1 MSAPIRVRIGVFG
14 TGAVAQAVHLPLL
27 AKRADL
33 FEVVSLCDL
42 SRATLDAVGVRY
54 GVSSE
59 RRFGSLGELLAARG
73 IDAVMILSSG
83 SHGAA
88 AAAAARAG
96 LPVFCEKPLAYT
108 LAETE
113 ELTEA
118 RLALGYMKLYDP
130 AVVRA
135 REIVR
140 KRSPARS
147 IEVTVLH
154 PSAASQLAHA
164 GPLATAADVPPE
176 TLARLRHESDALA
189 ERALGMAARE
199 LGRLYTDVLLGSVVH
214 DLAVVR
220 DLVGD
225 PVRIDHAETWG
236 ETSVVILAT
245 LPGEARLSIRWHYL
259 EGYPAYREEVAVHD
273 ERGTVAVVFPS
284 PYLLHAATVL
294 TVAEAEDGA
303 VRTTRFRSTAEAF
316 ERELAAFYELV
327 TTGAPPASGVAEGR
341 ADIVT
346 CQAVVRRLAE
356 QRGLEL
362 GGEALRG

>member
-1 MSAPIRVRIGVFG
+1 MSAPPPVRIGVLG

-27 AKRADL
+27 SKRADL

-42 SRATLDAVGVRY
+42 SRATLDAVGARY
-54 GVSSE
+54 GVPSG
-59 RRFGSLGELLAARG
+59 RRFGSLGELLAAGG
-73 IDAVMILSSG
+73 IDAVVILSSG

-88 AAAAARAG
+88 ALEVARAG

-108 LAETE
+108 LAETD
-113 ELTEA
+113 ELAEA

-135 REIVR
+135 REILR
-140 KRSPARS
+140 QRSPARS

-154 PSAASQLAHA
+154 PSAAAQLAHTA
-164 GPLATAADVPPE
+164 PLAAGDMPPE
-176 TLARLRHESDALA
+176 TLARLRRESDALA
-189 ERALGMAARE
+189 EQALGPAARE
-199 LGRLYTDVLLGSVVH
+199 LGRLYTDVLLGSIVH
-214 DLAVVR
+214 DLAIVR
-220 DLVGD
+220 DLAGD

-236 ETSVVILAT
+236 ETSVAILAT
-245 LPGEARLSIRWHYL
+245 LPGDARLSIRWHYL

-273 ERGTVAVVFPS
+273 EQGTVAVVFPS
-284 PYLLHAATVL
+284 PYLLYAPTVL
-294 TVAEAEDGA
+294 TVAEAEGGA
-303 VRTTRFRSTAEAF
+303 ARTTRFCSTAEAF
-316 ERELAAFYELV
+316 ERELEAFHELV
-327 TTGAPPASGVAEGR
+327 TTGAPPAYGVAEGR

-356 QRGLEL
+356 RRGLEL